1 MRGASAARC
10 DRSERGAL
18 SACVTVVRGLSGAW
32 TGVTECASFFFHLLC
47 SQLLHYKPCPAPMDS
62 LEAVRVLDDGPS
74 DPAHGDTVAARGAPG
89 EGTNPACS
97 DPRHTS

>member
-1 MRGASAARC
+1 MCHGGA
-10 DRSERGAL
+10 RSR
-18 SACVTVVRGLSGAW
+18 LSGAW

-74 DPAHGDTVAARGAPG
+74 DPAHVTRSPRAGLR